1 MNRNNPSFIPRNHLV
16 EEALLNGA
24 EKNDFKLFNELLL
37 VLKNP
42 YQSNSTFN
50 HFQVVPADFDL
61 GYQTFCGT

>member
-1 MNRNNPSFIPRNHLV
+1 LV

-42 YQSNSTFN
+42 YQSNSTFK